1 MFFANIA
8 DVRVIPGPGLCR
20 TVSEASATPPTP
32 PRISGPLQTLTFP
45 NRAPLQMSGFV
56 RLPRYGLLLW
66 HPCKSLVF
74 SSRAHRCKPKVFLC
88 RGLQVRY
95 KVLQGLQGVCR
106 LQTVRAVQL
115 WRRQ

>member
-1 MFFANIA
+1 MP
-8 DVRVIPGPGLCR
+8 DRQR
-20 TVSEASATPPTP
+20 SVSPAPYP
-32 PRISGPLQTLTFP
+32 PRIAGPLQTLTFP

-56 RLPRYGLLLW
+56 RLPRYGLLLG

-95 KVLQGLQGVCR
+95 KVLQGLQGVCS
-106 LQTVRAVQL
+106 LQNVRAVQL
-115 WRRQ
+115 GRRRLSGSPARATCRSE